1 MKTVVACRIFEDELR
16 ACLRERDDVK
26 IHWVDAALHANLD
39 RLEKDIRNRLEA
51 LSVQGG
57 ARFLFFGAGCH
68 PELGKIADEY
78 GFEAAPFRNCLE
90 WLAGPEAREMER
102 DRTML
107 MTPAWVR
114 VWPQIMAV
122 MGWDQVDARI
132 QLGRYDRILVLDA
145 GLHSL
150 SDEEILNFF
159 DLVQVPLMIEPVDV
173 RDFCA
178 RIREFIG

>member
-1 MKTVVACRIFEDELR
+1 MKTIIACRIFEDELQ
-16 ACLRERDDVK
+16 ACIGERTDVK
-26 IHWVDAALHANLD
+26 ILWVDAALHADLD
-39 RLEKDIRNRLEA
+39 RLEKDLHCKSDD
-51 LSVQGG
+51 LSPESGPRYLV
-57 ARFLFFGAGCH
+57 FGAGCH
-68 PELGKIADEY
+68 PELRRIAEEG
-78 GFEAAPFRNCLE
+78 GFETAPFRNCLE
-90 WLAGPEAREMER
+90 WLAGPQAREIEK

-145 GLHSL
+145 GLNPL
-150 SDEEILNFF
+150 SDEEILHFF
-159 DLVQVPLMIEPVDV
+159 DLVQVPLVIEPVDV

-178 RIREFIG
+178 RLQVFIG

>member
-16 ACLRERDDVK
+16 ACLGERTDVK
-26 IHWVDAALHANLD
+26 ILWVDAALHADLD
-39 RLEKDIRNRLEA
+39 RLEEDLRRKGEE
-51 LSVQGG
+51 LSMESGP
-57 ARFLFFGAGCH
+57 RYLLFGTGCH
-68 PELGKIADEY
+68 PELRRIAEED
-78 GFEAAPFRNCLE
+78 GFETAPFRNCLE
-90 WLAGPEAREMER
+90 WLAGSEAREMEK

-122 MGWDQVDARI
+122 MGWDPVDARI

-159 DLVQVPLMIEPVDV
+159 DLVQVPLVIKPVDV

-178 RIREFIG
+178 RLQAFIG